1 MLLFISLIFN
11 IWKSWKEDCR
21 HLHGLPFTFEEFSR
35 SSHPGVTEL
44 KFLHT
49 VQSCYTFVNTIQ
61 VKCLAQGY
69 TGCALPKNSLELQAV
84 TRPLCNTWPLPT
96 VWSLK
101 QRQRILPFIL
111 LNSHREVICFQIINC
126 QRNTKYNHVKS
137 ILDVDLDFNHF
148 KMGLEKYYSSWIQT
162 WVQTTLNPYTDQ
174 YYLTQ

>member
-61 VKCLAQGY
+61 VKCLAQRY

-101 QRQRILPFIL
+101 QRQYFLSFYSILIGKSYVF
-111 LNSHREVICFQIINC
+111 RGIINC

-162 WVQTTLNPYTDQ
+162 TLNPYTDQ